1 MFTGLIE
8 TTGVI
13 ASARPRGGALELC
26 IKPDAADFAVE
37 AGASVAVDGVCLTL
51 EKSDAGGRL
60 FFTAVAETLGRSSA
74 GKARAG
80 RRVNLER
87 AIPANGRLDG
97 HIVLGH
103 VDAVGRITADE
114 RVGVGIV
121 RTIELPE
128 ELYPLTAEKGSIAVD
143 GVSLT
148 IAKAGPGAVSISLIP
163 ATLSQTTQGTK
174 KPGDSVNI
182 ECDVLARY
190 IYGMI
195 KAGVKVSVDAV
206 PVIASEAK
214 QPRDFD
220 VRKETLVEKI
230 ERLGY

>member
-13 ASARPRGGALELC
+13 ASVRPKSGALELC
-26 IKPDAADFAVE
+26 IRPDAADFAVG

-51 EKSDAGGRL
+51 ERSDGAGRL
-60 FFTAVAETLGRSSA
+60 FFTAVAETLGRASVS
-74 GKARAG
+74 KAHAG

-87 AIPANGRLDG
+87 AMRADGRFDG

-103 VDAVGRITADE
+103 VDAVGKIAADE
-114 RVGVGIV
+114 QAGISII
-121 RTIELPE
+121 RTIEIPD

-143 GVSLT
+143 GISLT
-148 IAKAGPGAVSISLIP
+148 IAKVKRGSVSISLIP
-163 ATLSQTTQGTK
+163 ATLEKTTMGDK
-174 KPGDSVNI
+174 KIGDSVNI

-195 KAGVKVSVDAV
+195 KVGVSINPGSISNDKTLIDKM
-206 PVIASEAK
+206 SE
-214 QPRDFD
+214 
-220 VRKETLVEKI
+220 
-230 ERLGY
+230 LGFA

>member
-13 ASARPRGGALELC
+13 ASVRPLGAALELC
-26 IKPDAADFAVE
+26 VRPDAADFRVE

-51 EKSDAGGRL
+51 ERRDGGGRL
-60 FFTAVAETLGRSSA
+60 FFTAVAETLERSSV
-74 GKARAG
+74 GKAGAG
-80 RRVNLER
+80 RKVNLER
-87 AIPANGRLDG
+87 AMRADGRLDG

-103 VDAVGRITADE
+103 VDAVGRIAADE
-114 RVGVGIV
+114 RVGVGLV
-121 RTIELPE
+121 RTIEIPDD
-128 ELYPLTAEKGSIAVD
+128 LYPLTAEKGSIAVD
-143 GVSLT
+143 GISLT
-148 IAKAGPGAVSISLIP
+148 IAKVARGSVSISLIP
-163 ATLSQTTQGTK
+163 ATMSKTTMGQK

-195 KAGVKVSVDAV
+195 RAGAPIPES
-206 PVIASEAK
+206 ST
-214 QPRDFD
+214 Q
-220 VRKETLVEKI
+220 KETLVEKI